1 MDGQTHEGVEWHVV
15 GRQAREALERSCM
28 GRDKLLARLSEVR
41 SIYAYLLVGVTT
53 LVASTVFMPAIPA
66 TALNGNGLVLAPL
79 RTELDLEPG
88 TSTDL
93 VLTIEN
99 AADSASE
106 VRLSAESFTPINAQ
120 YDYAFDIATET
131 ARWVRFAQSTIT
143 LAAGKTRDITY
154 TVGIPLDAEA
164 GGKYLSVFAS
174 SNIIE
179 KGTDLTSRQRVGS
192 LLYINVAGEVTRPGE
207 LIGLNSPFLI
217 AGDSQW
223 SMSLGNGGTTHYR
236 SRYNVSVQ
244 QLFGEQVI
252 ASSGGDALI
261 LPGTV
266 RTLVD
271 SLPAPKLPGIYKLVY
286 TIGLGDTPAVKEV
299 RYVLYVPPA
308 MAMVL
313 LLGLTLG
320 ISLLVQKKRRKKS

>member
-1 MDGQTHEGVEWHVV
+1 MPLSTLGSLFGHHRIVE
-15 GRQAREALERSCM
+15 
-28 GRDKLLARLSEVR
+28 
-41 SIYAYLLVGVTT
+41 
-53 LVASTVFMPAIPA
+53 VFIS
-66 TALNGNGLVLAPL
+66 LILVLSSVIISSPIVAAKSGLTITPL
-79 RTELDLEPG
+79 RTELDLLPG
-88 TSTDL
+88 SATELSLTLTNST
-93 VLTIEN
+93 EN
-99 AADSASE
+99 PME
-106 VRLSAESFTPINAQ
+106 IRLSAESFTPINAQ

-131 ARWVRFAQSTIT
+131 ARWVRFTQPTVT
-143 LAAGKTRDITY
+143 LSAGETRDIIY

-179 KGTDLTSRQRVGS
+179 KGADLTSRQRVGS
-192 LLYINVAGEVTRPGE
+192 LLYINVAGEVTRSGE

-236 SRYNVSVQ
+236 SRYNVSEQ
-244 QLFGEQVI
+244 QLFSEQVI

-320 ISLLVQKKRRKKS
+320 ISLLVQKKRRKKV